1 MGESLLMAAWFWYF
15 VLYSFLGFLVEVVFA
30 RITHNPKRDRKCLY
44 FLPLCPVYGLG
55 VLLMLALPAARSN
68 SWLLFLWAA
77 LSATGAEYLMDLFY
91 DRVLGVSFWDYSHLP
106 LNLHGRV
113 CLLFSF
119 FWGILGLIAVR
130 LVHPLAAELVSRIP
144 QAVTLPA
151 ALFLALDIGFSVFVL
166 RRDGTTDALMWY
178 RRLPARGARHYL
190 PEK

>member
-1 MGESLLMAAWFWYF
+1 MAAWFWYF
-15 VLYSFLGFLVEVVFA
+15 VLYSFLGFLIEVAFA
-30 RITHNPKRDRKCLY
+30 RATHNPKKDRKCLY

-55 VLLMLALPAARSN
+55 VLFLLALPAARSN
-68 SWLLFLWAA
+68 PWLLFLWAA

-91 DRVLGVSFWDYSHLP
+91 DKVLGVSFWDYSHLP

-151 ALFLALDIGFSVFVL
+151 VLFLALDTGFSVFVL

-178 RRLPARGARHYL
+178 RRLPARGARRSL

>member
-68 SWLLFLWAA
+68 PWLLFLWAA

-130 LVHPLAAELVSRIP
+130 LVHPLVVELVSHIP

-178 RRLPARGARHYL
+178 RRLPACGTRHSL

>member
-1 MGESLLMAAWFWYF
+1 MPLFPAA
-15 VLYSFLGFLVEVVFA
+15 
-30 RITHNPKRDRKCLY
+30 
-44 FLPLCPVYGLG
+44 LPGVRLG

-68 SWLLFLWAA
+68 PWLLFLWAA

-178 RRLPARGARHYL
+178 RRLPAAVPGTLSRKGKGRTELFRPALLTDRAA
-190 PEK
+190 PAGSR

>member
-68 SWLLFLWAA
+68 SWMLFLWAA

-130 LVHPLAAELVSRIP
+130 LVHPLVVELVSHIP

-151 ALFLALDIGFSVFVL
+151 ALFLALDTGFSVFVL

-178 RRLPARGARHYL
+178 RRLPARGARRSL

>member
-178 RRLPARGARHYL
+178 RRLPARGARRSL

>member
-68 SWLLFLWAA
+68 SRMLFLWAA

-178 RRLPARGARHYL
+178 RRLPARGARHSL

>member
-178 RRLPARGARHYL
+178 RRLPARGARHSR

>member
-91 DRVLGVSFWDYSHLP
+91 DKVLGVSFWDYSHLP

-178 RRLPARGARHYL
+178 RRLPARGARRSL